1 MTGDQPDQAQTLSIV
16 APSIL
21 KALRLMREQLGP
33 DAFIVSST
41 VTADGV
47 EIVASLEA
55 PAAPA
60 AADAVPL
67 ALAAPPAPAPARLLL
82 PAPDVS
88 PAPSAVHAVQAV
100 AGGDASVLREIHS
113 MRGMLEE
120 QLAGLAW
127 NQSQRRDPQRGQLLR
142 TLLGA
147 GFSARLAKDLLAE
160 LPAGLSHDQGLEYLK
175 SAMARQMP
183 MLEDEDA
190 LMNEGG
196 VYALM
201 GPTGVGKTTTTAK
214 LAARCVMRFGAEK
227 LALITTDSYRIG
239 AYEQLRIYGQILGV
253 AVHAVK
259 DADDLETVLASL
271 QDKHMVLI
279 DTVGMSQRDRAVSDQ
294 IAMLCG
300 ASRPV
305 KRLLLLNAAS
315 HGDTLNEVVKA
326 YRHAAQAPGNGSG
339 SGSGLAGC
347 ILTKVDEAT
356 HPGALIDIVI
366 RHQLPVH
373 YVSSGQKVPE
383 NLVLGDRQQ
392 LIDSVF
398 EARSQSAWF
407 VPGEADLDEQ
417 PARTDAKVAAA
428 EAVSRRLRSQCQQL
442 IRTLAHNAQEL
453 TSNAAALAAADIGF
467 DTGRALCRL
476 LSDAPEAAQ
485 PQPEAGDAGRMLLS
499 RATADS
505 QRHCSGYVLASHG
518 ETSLPAAK
526 NALAGVRPV
535 ALLSDGT
542 GLAFAALLLPGQIE
556 GQTAA
561 PAASDLRQ
569 LGNKPVVHLLPGMA
583 SFDMVQAWEASGLAW
598 MACAPAG
605 LLVALAGEGLS
616 ATLHELLDGLEFSTP
631 EPVSFRGRAGLLS
644 VAEMLVN
651 VFAPPLPDGPG
662 AQAGAMLQR
671 CVVRR
676 IVDAASGKLVA
687 HSYLLASV
695 SVQARAQQLIRWAG
709 WQADAKPY
717 FLLLEQ
723 SLPILEAGAGTGD
736 AHGLD
741 RLQALAHTCLTA
753 WQLQLAPHAWAEPA
767 RRVVAQL
774 AGQAFEPGQPVPGPV
789 LLEGLGKL
797 YVLLDAL
804 ETGESAPVSAVQDAA
819 AGTRSEVWKSQ

>member
-1 MTGDQPDQAQTLSIV
+1 MTSAKPAEAQTLAIV

-33 DAFIVSST
+33 DAFILSST

-47 EIVASLEA
+47 EVVASLQE
-55 PAAPA
+55 PAARIA
-60 AADAVPL
+60 APAVPL
-67 ALAAPPAPAPARLLL
+67 ALAAPPSQMLL
-82 PAPDVS
+82 PAPAV
-88 PAPSAVHAVQAV
+88 PLAPMALAD
-100 AGGDASVLREIHS
+100 AGSGDGSVLREIHS
-113 MRGMLEE
+113 MRGMIEE

-127 NQSQRRDPQRGQLLR
+127 NKTQRRDPLRGQLLR

-147 GFSARLAKDLLAE
+147 GFSARLARDLLAD
-160 LPAGLSHDQGLEYLK
+160 LPAGLNHADGLDYLK
-175 SAMARQMP
+175 SAMASQMP

-259 DADDLETVLASL
+259 DAGDLETVLAGL
-271 QDKHMVLI
+271 RDKHMVLI

-326 YRHAAQAPGNGSG
+326 YRHGAQAQGS
-339 SGSGLAGC
+339 SGLAGC

-383 NLVLGDRQQ
+383 NLVLGERRQ

-417 PARTDAKVAAA
+417 VFPSPIDAKVAAA
-428 EAVSRRLRSQCQQL
+428 EAVSRRLRAQCQQL

-453 TSNAAALAAADIGF
+453 TLNAAALAAADIGF
-467 DTGRALCRL
+467 DAGRALCRQLSDEPAAQQEEGAIGQRL
-476 LSDAPEAAQ
+476 LSQA
-485 PQPEAGDAGRMLLS
+485 S
-499 RATADS
+499 ADS
-505 QRHCSGYVLASHG
+505 QRHCSDYVLASHG
-518 ETSLPAAK
+518 EASLPVEG
-526 NALAGVRPV
+526 LT

-542 GLAFAALLLPGQIE
+542 GLPFAVLLAPGGAE
-556 GQTAA
+556 AATGA

-569 LGNKPVVHLLPGMA
+569 LGNKPVVHLFSCMA
-583 SFDMVQAWEASGLAW
+583 SFDRVQSWQSSSLAW
-598 MACAPAG
+598 MASAPAG
-605 LLVALAGEGLS
+605 LLVSLAEDGLS
-616 ATLHELLDGLEFSTP
+616 ATLQELLPGLEFSTP

-651 VFAPPLPDGPG
+651 VFGEPTPGGSGRPADAPV
-662 AQAGAMLQR
+662 QR

-695 SVQARAQQLIRWAG
+695 NVQARAQQLIQWAG
-709 WQADAKPY
+709 WKADARSY

-723 SLPILEAGAGTGD
+723 SLPNSAGGTGPSD
-736 AHGLD
+736 ALRLD
-741 RLQALAHTCLTA
+741 RLRVLAHTCLTA
-753 WQLQLAPHAWAEPA
+753 FRLQQARQAWAQPA
-767 RRVVAQL
+767 RRVLAQL
-774 AGQAFEPGQPVPGPV
+774 AGQAFDPAQPVPGPV
-789 LLEGLGKL
+789 LLEGLGKI

-804 ETGESAPVSAVQDAA
+804 ETGEAASLPAVQQAA
-819 AGTRSEVWKSQ
+819 DGGTRNGLWKSQ

>member
-1 MTGDQPDQAQTLSIV
+1 MNSGKQPDAQTLAIV

-21 KALRLMREQLGP
+21 KALRLLREQLGP

-47 EIVASLEA
+47 EIVASLEE
-55 PAAPA
+55 PAARMA
-60 AADAVPL
+60 APAVPL
-67 ALAAPPAPAPARLLL
+67 ALAAPPPRMLL
-82 PAPDVS
+82 PAPAVL
-88 PAPSAVHAVQAV
+88 PAPMALADA
-100 AGGDASVLREIHS
+100 ADAARGDASVLREIHS
-113 MRGMLEE
+113 MRGMIEE

-127 NQSQRRDPQRGQLLR
+127 NKTQRRDPLRGQLLR

-147 GFSARLAKDLLAE
+147 GFSARLARDLLAD
-160 LPAGLSHDQGLEYLK
+160 LPAGLNHAGGLDYLK

-259 DADDLETVLASL
+259 DAGDLEAVLASL
-271 QDKHMVLI
+271 HDKHMVLI

-326 YRHAAQAPGNGSG
+326 YRHDAQSQGAG
-339 SGSGLAGC
+339 GLAGC

-356 HPGALIDIVI
+356 HPGAVIDIVI

-383 NLVLGDRQQ
+383 NLVLGERRQ

-398 EARSQSAWF
+398 ETRSESAWF
-407 VPGEADLDEQ
+407 VPGEADMDEQ
-417 PARTDAKVAAA
+417 ASPSPTDAKVAAA
-428 EAVSRRLRSQCQQL
+428 EAVSRRLRAQCQQL

-453 TSNAAALAAADIGF
+453 TLNAAALAAADIGF
-467 DTGRALCRL
+467 DTGRALCRQL
-476 LSDAPEAAQ
+476 ANEQAAPGEEGAIA
-485 PQPEAGDAGRMLLS
+485 RMLMS
-499 RATADS
+499 RAAADS

-518 ETSLPAAK
+518 ETR
-526 NALAGVRPV
+526 LADHGQAFPDVRV
-535 ALLSDGT
+535 TAFLSDKS
-542 GLAFAALLLPGQIE
+542 GLPFAAFVAPGKAASC
-556 GQTAA
+556 TAM
-561 PAASDLRQ
+561 PAASDMRQ
-569 LGNKPVVHLLPGMA
+569 FDGKPVVHLFPGMA
-583 SFDMVQAWEASGLAW
+583 SFNRVQAWQSSGLGW
-598 MACAPAG
+598 MVCAQAG
-605 LLVALAGEGLS
+605 LLVALAQDGLS
-616 ATLHELLDGLEFSTP
+616 ATLQELVPGLVFSSP
-631 EPVSFRGRAGLLS
+631 EPVSFCGRAALTS

-651 VFAPPLPDGPG
+651 VFSDSAPGH
-662 AQAGAMLQR
+662 AGSPADAPVQR

-676 IVDAASGKLVA
+676 IVDAASGRLVT
-687 HSYLLASV
+687 HSYFLASV
-695 SVQARAQQLIRWAG
+695 NVQARAHELIRWAG

-717 FLLLEQ
+717 FLLLDQ
-723 SLPILEAGAGTGD
+723 SLPAPEGDTGSGES
-736 AHGLD
+736 ARHD
-741 RLQALAHTCLTA
+741 RLLVLTHNCLTA
-753 WQLQLAPHAWAEPA
+753 LRLQQAAQAWAQPA
-767 RRVVAQL
+767 RTVLAQL
-774 AGQAFEPGQPVPGPV
+774 AGQTFDPAQPVPGPV

-797 YVLLDAL
+797 HVLLDAL
-804 ETGESAPVSAVQDAA
+804 ETGETASLPAVPHAA
-819 AGTRSEVWKSQ
+819 DGGTRNGVWKNQ

>member
-1 MTGDQPDQAQTLSIV
+1 MTSDKPAEAQTLAIV

-60 AADAVPL
+60 AADAVSL
-67 ALAAPPAPAPARLLL
+67 ALAAPPLPLL

-88 PAPSAVHAVQAV
+88 PTSLTVLD
-100 AGGDASVLREIHS
+100 AGSGDASVLREIHS
-113 MRGMLEE
+113 MRGMIEE

-127 NQSQRRDPQRGQLLR
+127 NKTQRRDPLRGQLLR

-147 GFSARLAKDLLAE
+147 GFSARLARDLLAD
-160 LPAGLSHDQGLEYLK
+160 LPAGLNHAGGLDYLK
-175 SAMARQMP
+175 SAMACQMP

-214 LAARCVMRFGAEK
+214 LAARCVMRFGADK

-259 DADDLETVLASL
+259 DAGDLETVLASL
-271 QDKHMVLI
+271 HDKHMVLI

-326 YRHAAQAPGNGSG
+326 YRHGAQASG
-339 SGSGLAGC
+339 SSSLAGC

-383 NLVLGDRQQ
+383 NLVLGDRRQ

-417 PARTDAKVAAA
+417 PARTDEKVAAA

-453 TSNAAALAAADIGF
+453 TLNAAALSAADIGF
-467 DTGRALCRL
+467 DAGRALCRQ
-476 LSDAPEAAQ
+476 LSDEPAEP
-485 PQPEAGDAGRMLLS
+485 PQEEGAMSRMLLS
-499 RATADS
+499 RAAADS

-518 ETSLPAAK
+518 ETSLPAGK
-526 NALAGVRPV
+526 EALAGVRLT

-542 GLAFAALLLPGQIE
+542 GLPFAALLASGGAE
-556 GQTAA
+556 AETGAC
-561 PAASDLRQ
+561 AASELRQ
-569 LGNKPVVHLLPGMA
+569 LDNKPVVHLLPGMA
-583 SFDMVQAWEASGLAW
+583 SFDRVQTWHACGLAW

-605 LLVALAGEGLS
+605 LQVALAEDGVS
-616 ATLHELLDGLEFSTP
+616 ATLHELLPGMTFSAP

-644 VAEMLVN
+644 VAEMMVN
-651 VFAPPLPDGPG
+651 VFAQPASGCVGRPAD
-662 AQAGAMLQR
+662 ATMQR

-687 HSYLLASV
+687 HSYLLASIT
-695 SVQARAQQLIRWAG
+695 VQAKAQQLIQWAG
-709 WQADAKPY
+709 WQADARAY

-723 SLPILEAGAGTGD
+723 SLTNPEDDSGSGD
-736 AHGLD
+736 ALRLD
-741 RLQALAHTCLTA
+741 RLRVLAHTCLTA
-753 WQLQLAPHAWAEPA
+753 FRLQQSPQAWAEPA
-767 RRVVAQL
+767 RRVIAQL
-774 AGQAFEPGQPVPGPV
+774 AGQTFEPAQPVPGAV

-804 ETGESAPVSAVQDAA
+804 ENGESAPVSAVQHAA
-819 AGTRSEVWKSQ
+819 DGGTRNGVWKNQ